1 MTSEAAVTVVMAA
14 YNSARTIGQAIGS
27 VLLQTRED
35 WELVVV
41 DDGSTDDTVAVA
53 SSFGDARIRIVRGE
67 NGGPAVARNAGIAAA
82 RTPLVSLLDSDD
94 LWLPGYLATMTA
106 LLAADPDAVL
116 AYTDA
121 WVLDDATGRV
131 RKTTEMTYQRPPV
144 PPPAAPR
151 AFLVE
156 LMKRNFIYNSVTA
169 RREALVE
176 VGGYDE
182 RLRTSEDWELW
193 LRLAALGRPCLR
205 APEALAVHRD
215 HRGSLTTDLAELRRS
230 DQAVY
235 RIVQDDWKTDDEIR
249 ALARTLAAEGRGGRS
264 RLDLGVARLVRPVRR
279 RLQRRTLWHRRPP
292 TEIARLLA
300 AVSGR

>member
-1 MTSEAAVTVVMAA
+1 MTDAAAVTVVMAA
-14 YNSARTIGQAIGS
+14 YNSAGTIGQAIGS

-41 DDGSTDDTVAVA
+41 DDGSTDDTAAIA
-53 SSFGDARIRIVRGE
+53 SSFGDERIRIVRRQ
-67 NGGPAVARNAGIAAA
+67 NGGPAAARNAGIAAA
-82 RTPLVSLLDSDD
+82 RTPLVSMLDSDD
-94 LWLPGYLATMTA
+94 LWLPGYLETMTSI
-106 LLAADPDAVL
+106 LAANPDAVL

-121 WVLDDATGRV
+121 WVIDDEKGRV

-144 PPPAAPR
+144 PPPTMPR

-156 LMKRNFIYNSVTA
+156 LLKRNFIYNSVTV

-176 VGGYDE
+176 TGGYDE

-205 APEALAVHRD
+205 SPAALAVHRD
-215 HRGSLTTDLAELRRS
+215 RRGSLTTDLDELQRS

-235 RIVQDDWKTDDEIR
+235 RIVQEDWETDGEIR
-249 ALARTLAAEGRGGRS
+249 ALARQLAAEGRGGRS
-264 RLDLGVARLVRPVRR
+264 RLDVSLARLVRPVRR
-279 RLQRRTLWHRRPP
+279 RLQKWTLWHRRPP